1 MKIPDD
7 GSRFTGIAPHSKLE
21 TATKRSL
28 VGPAFFAS
36 FLLALSA
43 SGATVPLDTLSY
55 NFQLGGGGGGSQTT
69 LNGVSFEGFSDDFA
83 NKIGTHNDYSADVT
97 TLSTVA
103 NLDETR
109 FGEVSAWTAI
119 SLTGGSKTAKQ
130 TAKQDDKFFNNGAGS
145 SALARYE
152 MAAYLVSQYNVGQG
166 NSPSNEGIQQG
177 IWTLLDPKAEGR
189 APNPNRVDPSV
200 DLENAANW
208 YSTMNTAANDG
219 ALNSFLANYEIVSAA
234 GMKLRRGLGVGG
246 FEEQIVDPP
255 GPIVAPEPRAGVWM
269 LIGLFA
275 VGGFLLR
282 RSRVGVHRA
291 S

>member
-1 MKIPDD
+1 
-7 GSRFTGIAPHSKLE
+7 L
-21 TATKRSL
+21 
-28 VGPAFFAS
+28 
-36 FLLALSA
+36 
-43 SGATVPLDTLSY
+43 
-55 NFQLGGGGGGSQTT
+55 
-69 LNGVSFEGFSDDFA
+69 EGFSDDFA

-109 FGEVSAWTAI
+109 FGEVSSWTAI

-130 TAKQDDKFFNNGAGS
+130 DDKFFNNGEGS
-145 SALARYE
+145 TALARYE
-152 MAAYLVSQYNVGQG
+152 MAAYLVSLYNVKQG
-166 NSPSNEGIQQG
+166 TSPSNEGIQEA
-177 IWTLLDPKAEGR
+177 IWTLMDPKAEGR
-189 APNPNRVDPSV
+189 APNPNRVDPTV

-208 YSTMNTAANDG
+208 YSTMNTQANLG
-219 ALNSFLANYEIVSAA
+219 ALNSFLADYEIVSAA

-246 FEEQIVDPP
+246 FEEQIVDPA
-255 GPIVAPEPRAGVWM
+255 GPIAAPEPRAGVWM